1 MCPITPTMSGCNEPS
16 PILCVAHMRAPTSL
30 RIGCSR
36 RSDRG
41 RHCNLTC
48 RWSVAAAMTSTSP
61 SMSMLLLVSSDA
73 CLCARSIPLHLPSR
87 VSAHCAGTQA
97 QPAPM
102 RGSRGAG
109 HHWTARDI
117 ANKFNDSNT
126 LLATAR
132 QQSRFALYI
141 YRVSRLL
148 DPYGSGWLQ
157 LASLAAVYSALC
169 ACSVAGCFKRAF
181 CHS

>member
-1 MCPITPTMSGCNEPS
+1 
-16 PILCVAHMRAPTSL
+16 MRAPTSL
-30 RIGCSR
+30 RVCCSR

-97 QPAPM
+97 HPAPM
-102 RGSRGAG
+102 RGSRGAVHRSPLDG
-109 HHWTARDI
+109 ARHREQR
-117 ANKFNDSNT
+117 
-126 LLATAR
+126 LERATTR
-132 QQSRFALYI
+132 QWSRFVLYSDESAE
-141 YRVSRLL
+141 SRSRTV
-148 DPYGSGWLQ
+148 SGWLQ

-169 ACSVAGCFKRAF
+169 ACTLHEGASNEHGMLTR
-181 CHS
+181 S

>member
-1 MCPITPTMSGCNEPS
+1 
-16 PILCVAHMRAPTSL
+16 MRAPHFTL
-30 RIGCSR
+30 RVCCSR

-97 QPAPM
+97 QPAPLCAAQFSW
-102 RGSRGAG
+102 RRTPLDGAR
-109 HHWTARDI
+109 HREQR
-117 ANKFNDSNT
+117 
-126 LLATAR
+126 LERATTR
-132 QQSRFALYI
+132 QWSRFVLYSDESAE
-141 YRVSRLL
+141 SRSRTV
-148 DPYGSGWLQ
+148 SGWLQ

-169 ACSVAGCFKRAF
+169 ACRVLQTSMACLPGRTVIILLRWGV
-181 CHS
+181 

>member
-1 MCPITPTMSGCNEPS
+1 
-16 PILCVAHMRAPTSL
+16 MRAPTSL
-30 RIGCSR
+30 RVCCSR

-41 RHCNLTC
+41 GHCKLTC

-109 HHWTARDI
+109 HRWTARDI
-117 ANKFNDSNT
+117 ANNDSNT
-126 LLATAR
+126 L
-132 QQSRFALYI
+132 QH
-141 YRVSRLL
+141 
-148 DPYGSGWLQ
+148 GSGRASCSTATSLPSPGPVRLADGFNWPHLRLCTAPCVPARVLQ
-157 LASLAAVYSALC
+157 TSM
-169 ACSVAGCFKRAF
+169 ACLPGRTVIILLRWGV
-181 CHS
+181 

>member
-1 MCPITPTMSGCNEPS
+1 MV
-16 PILCVAHMRAPTSL
+16 CVTNMRAPTSPQVC
-30 RIGCSR
+30 CSR

-109 HHWTARDI
+109 HRWTARDI
-117 ANKFNDSNT
+117 ANNDSNT
-126 LLATAR
+126 LQHGR
-132 QQSRFALYI
+132 S
-141 YRVSRLL
+141 
-148 DPYGSGWLQ
+148 P
-157 LASLAAVYSALC
+157 ALC
-169 ACSVAGCFKRAF
+169 STATSLPSPGPVRLADGFNWPHLRLCTAPCVPVGCFKRAW
-181 CHS
+181 HAYPVVL

>member
-1 MCPITPTMSGCNEPS
+1 MTGSTPCRWTKISCFVTFSYCIDPVEIPLSVKWALASVRLRVRHVPHYTHDDTVGVMSHLPS
-16 PILCVAHMRAPTSL
+16 SASLTTSL
-30 RIGCSR
+30 RVGCSR

-87 VSAHCAGTQA
+87 VSAHCADTQA
-97 QPAPM
+97 QPEPM

-109 HHWTARDI
+109 HRWTARDI
-117 ANKFNDSNT
+117 ANND
-126 LLATAR
+126 
-132 QQSRFALYI
+132 
-141 YRVSRLL
+141 
-148 DPYGSGWLQ
+148 
-157 LASLAAVYSALC
+157 
-169 ACSVAGCFKRAF
+169 
-181 CHS
+181 

>member
-1 MCPITPTMSGCNEPS
+1 
-16 PILCVAHMRAPTSL
+16 MRAPTSL
-30 RIGCSR
+30 RVGCSR
-36 RSDRG
+36 RNDRG

-61 SMSMLLLVSSDA
+61 SMSMLLLVSSEA

-97 QPAPM
+97 QPEPM

-109 HHWTARDI
+109 HRWTAVGARHREQR
-117 ANKFNDSNT
+117 
-126 LLATAR
+126 LERATTR
-132 QQSRFALYI
+132 QWSRFVLYSDESAE
-141 YRVSRLL
+141 SRSRTV
-148 DPYGSGWLQ
+148 SGWLQ

-169 ACSVAGCFKRAF
+169 ACRVLQTSMACLPGRTVIILLRWGV
-181 CHS
+181 